1 MPRARLGAARHRK
14 KKRVFK
20 AAKGY
25 YGSRS
30 KLYRM
35 AKEAVVRAGCMAY
48 RDRRNRKRD
57 FRRLWIIRVTAAC
70 EGRGIRY
77 GQFMNALKQA
87 NITLNRKML
96 AEVAIHDPEGFDKIV
111 ELTGLKPAQAA

>member
-14 KKRVFK
+14 KKRVLK

-30 KLYRM
+30 KQYRR

-48 RDRRNRKRD
+48 RDRRTRKRD
-57 FRRLWIIRVTAAC
+57 FRSLWIIRVTAAC
-70 EGRGIRY
+70 QARGLLYSRFIN
-77 GQFMNALKQA
+77 GLKRA
-87 NITLNRKML
+87 NITVNRKML
-96 AEVAIHDPEGFDKIV
+96 AEVAIHDPAGFDKIV
-111 ELTGLKPAQAA
+111 ELTGLQQAQAA